1 MFSNWSRAYRTEY
14 VSCTARKSAQYHV
27 WLNKP
32 NCVTKNSQRCNP
44 ANSPILQS
52 CRNDQ
57 HTIWYKCLTVI
68 ESDRSNSDAA
78 LRILLVDEVELLE
91 LGMFGYIG
99 TPLFLLGVGVLCLFL
114 IAVSSDSFPPLS
126 FPLVYIEVISLY
138 WRQTWRTSPAC
149 VTKSCSASSCAT
161 KLV

>member
-1 MFSNWSRAYRTEY
+1 M
-14 VSCTARKSAQYHV
+14 
-27 WLNKP
+27 
-32 NCVTKNSQRCNP
+32 
-44 ANSPILQS
+44 
-52 CRNDQ
+52 
-57 HTIWYKCLTVI
+57 I

-138 WRQTWRTSPAC
+138 
-149 VTKSCSASSCAT
+149 
-161 KLV
+161 